1 MCVRAQW
8 HSHRPLEIL
17 PTREGISVCVCGGG
31 GELQRGPFHVEASTG
46 FIRLQGPRI
55 WVRRGGEN
63 LLQGAPP
70 TSLLQTVPGAL
81 AGAGEETFSVMPT
94 QGAPTHPGAK
104 LKVAHTGAAP

>member
-1 MCVRAQW
+1 MCV
-8 HSHRPLEIL
+8 
-17 PTREGISVCVCGGG
+17 GGG
-31 GELQRGPFHVEASTG
+31 GELHRGPFHVEASTG
-46 FIRLQGPRI
+46 FIRLQGPWI

-81 AGAGEETFSVMPT
+81 AGAGEETFSAMPT
-94 QGAPTHPGAK
+94 QGAPFHPGAK